1 MLTIKEQRGVEGPG
15 MGMLQ
20 TQGRRRRRKERNSK
34 LHLEQEAGED
44 PQRRFPLA

>member
-1 MLTIKEQRGVEGPG
+1 MLTKKEQRGVEGAG
-15 MGMLQ
+15 VGMLQ
-20 TQGRRRRRKERNSK
+20 TQGRRGRTKEGNPK